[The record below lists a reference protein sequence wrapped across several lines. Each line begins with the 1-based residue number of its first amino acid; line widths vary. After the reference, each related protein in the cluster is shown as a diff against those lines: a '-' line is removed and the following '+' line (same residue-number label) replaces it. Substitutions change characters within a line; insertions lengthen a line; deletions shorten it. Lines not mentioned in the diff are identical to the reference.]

1 MVVVSKPVDVR
12 PCWDPCHMTN
22 SLPALAVLIVVVG
35 LVLALGIAVGVVAAG
50 RAARR
55 SAPATPE
62 WQLALAPVTAS
73 LGALADQVARQQH
86 EATTGQASL
95 RTELT
100 TQLSQHVLSL
110 QRSTDEVRREASRL
124 TAVLGRTGAR
134 GRWGEMQLRR
144 LVEAA
149 GMLERVDFDE
159 QSTHQGEDGSLRP
172 DMVIRLAG
180 DRSIVVDAKVPL
192 AAFLEAE
199 QATEQGAVEQ
209 HLRQHAADVIRHIDS
224 LNGKDYRRHVPQN
237 AEFVVM
243 FLPSESLL
251 EIALQMRP
259 DLLDYAFSRDIVPAT
274 PTTMFALMRTV
285 SLTWRQERLAE
296 NAAEISILGRELH
309 SRISTLAQHFA
320 KVGTALDS
328 AVGHYNKA
336 VASLET
342 RVLVTARA
350 FNEYGVSDDELPES
364 NTITQQA
371 RVLTAREFICDPVT
385 TKHLAS

>member
-1 MVVVSKPVDVR
+1 MD
-12 PCWDPCHMTN
+12 T
-22 SLPALAVLIVVVG
+22 SLPALALVVIGIG
-35 LVLALGIAVGVVAAG
+35 LVLALGIAVGAAAAA
-50 RAARR
+50 RSARR
-55 SAPATPE
+55 SAPAD
-62 WQLALAPVTAS
+62 WASALIPVTAS
-73 LGALADQVARQQH
+73 LGALADQVARQQQ
-86 EATTGQASL
+86 EATTGQATL

-124 TAVLGRTGAR
+124 ASVLGRTGAR

-159 QSTHQGEDGSLRP
+159 QSTHQGDEGALRP

-180 DRSIVVDAKVPL
+180 DRTIVVDAKVPL

-199 QATEQGAVEQ
+199 QATDEAAVEQ

-224 LNGKDYRRHVPQN
+224 LHGKDYRRHVPQN
-237 AEFVVM
+237 AEFVVL

-285 SLTWRQERLAE
+285 ALTWRQERLAK
-296 NAAEISILGRELH
+296 NAEEISRLGRDLH

-320 KVGTALDS
+320 KVGNALDS

-350 FNEYGVSDDELPES
+350 FNEYGVSDDDLPEVA
-364 NTITQQA
+364 TVTQQA
-371 RVLTAREFICDPVT
+371 RALTAREFIGDPVT
-385 TKHLAS
+385 ANHLAS

>member
-1 MVVVSKPVDVR
+1 MD
-12 PCWDPCHMTN
+12 T
-22 SLPALAVLIVVVG
+22 SLPALALVVIGIG
-35 LVLALGIAVGVVAAG
+35 LVLALGIAVGAAAAA
-50 RAARR
+50 RSARR
-55 SAPATPE
+55 SAPAD
-62 WQLALAPVTAS
+62 WASALIPVTAS
-73 LGALADQVARQQH
+73 LGALADQVARQQQ
-86 EATTGQASL
+86 EATTGQATL

-124 TAVLGRTGAR
+124 ASVLGRTGAR

-159 QSTHQGEDGSLRP
+159 QSTHQGDEGALRP

-180 DRSIVVDAKVPL
+180 DRTIVVDAKVPL

-199 QATEQGAVEQ
+199 QATDEAAVEQ

-224 LNGKDYRRHVPQN
+224 LHGKDYRRHVPQN
-237 AEFVVM
+237 AEFVVL

-285 SLTWRQERLAE
+285 ALTWRQERLAK
-296 NAAEISILGRELH
+296 NAEEISQLGRDLH

-320 KVGTALDS
+320 KVGNALDS

-350 FNEYGVSDDELPES
+350 FNEYGVSDDDLPEVA
-364 NTITQQA
+364 TVTQQA
-371 RVLTAREFICDPVT
+371 RALTAREFIGDPVT
-385 TKHLAS
+385 ANHLAS

>member
-1 MVVVSKPVDVR
+1 MD
-12 PCWDPCHMTN
+12 T
-22 SLPALAVLIVVVG
+22 SLPALAVVVIGIG
-35 LVLALGIAVGVVAAG
+35 LVLALGIAVGAAAAA
-50 RAARR
+50 RSARR
-55 SAPATPE
+55 SAPAD
-62 WQLALAPVTAS
+62 WASALIPVTAS
-73 LGALADQVARQQH
+73 LGALADQVARQQQ
-86 EATTGQASL
+86 EATTGQATL

-124 TAVLGRTGAR
+124 ASVLGRTGAR

-159 QSTHQGEDGSLRP
+159 QSTHQGDEGALRP

-180 DRSIVVDAKVPL
+180 DRTIVVDAKVPL

-199 QATEQGAVEQ
+199 QATDEAAVEQ

-224 LNGKDYRRHVPQN
+224 LHGKDYRRHVPQN
-237 AEFVVM
+237 AEFVVL

-285 SLTWRQERLAE
+285 ALTWRQERLAK
-296 NAAEISILGRELH
+296 NAEEISQLGRDLH

-320 KVGTALDS
+320 KVGNALDS

-350 FNEYGVSDDELPES
+350 FNEYGVSDDDLPEVA
-364 NTITQQA
+364 TVTQQA
-371 RVLTAREFICDPVT
+371 RALTAREFIGDPVT
-385 TKHLAS
+385 ANHLAS

>member
-1 MVVVSKPVDVR
+1 
-12 PCWDPCHMTN
+12 MTTFP
-22 SLPALAVLIVVVG
+22 SLAVVFITLG
-35 LVLALGIAVGVVAAG
+35 LVLAVGIAIGIALGAAAAG

-55 SAPATPE
+55 GGPATE
-62 WQLALAPVTAS
+62 AWQSVLAPVTAS
-73 LGALADQVARQQH
+73 LGALAEQVARQ
-86 EATTGQASL
+86 ERAATTGQVTL

-124 TAVLGRTGAR
+124 TSVLGRTGAR

-149 GMLERVDFDE
+149 GMIERVDFDE
-159 QSTHQGEDGSLRP
+159 QATHQSDDGALRP

-180 DRSIVVDAKVPL
+180 DRFVVVDAKVPL

-199 QATEQGAVEQ
+199 QATDAATIER

-224 LNGKDYRRHVPQN
+224 LNGKDYHRNVPAN
-237 AEFVVM
+237 VEFVVM

-251 EIALQMRP
+251 ETALKMRP

-274 PTTMFALMRTV
+274 PTTMFALLRTV
-285 SLTWRQERLAE
+285 SLTWRQERLAKSAE
-296 NAAEISILGRELH
+296 EISRLGRDLH
-309 SRISTLAQHFA
+309 ARIGTLAQHFA
-320 KVGTALDS
+320 KVGGALDS

-350 FNEYGVSDDELPES
+350 FTDFGVTADELPEALP
-364 NTITQQA
+364 ITQQP
-371 RVLTAREFICDPVT
+371 RPLTARELIQDPVT
-385 TKHLAS
+385 TTSLAS

>member
-1 MVVVSKPVDVR
+1 
-12 PCWDPCHMTN
+12 MTN
-22 SLPALAVLIVVVG
+22 SLPALAAVIITIGLI
-35 LVLALGIAVGVVAAG
+35 LALGIAVGAAAAS
-50 RAARR
+50 RMARR
-55 SAPATPE
+55 SGPATAE
-62 WQLALAPVTAS
+62 WQSALAPVTAS
-73 LGALADQVARQQH
+73 LGALAEQVARQERQ
-86 EATTGQASL
+86 ATTGQVAL

-100 TQLSQHVLSL
+100 TQLSQHVLTL
-110 QRSTDEVRREASRL
+110 QRSTEEVRREASRL
-124 TAVLGRTGAR
+124 AAVLGRTGAR

-159 QSTHQGEDGSLRP
+159 QSTHRGDDGALRP

-199 QATEQGAVEQ
+199 QATDEATVEQ

-224 LNGKDYRRHVPQN
+224 LHGKDYRRHVPQN
-237 AEFVVM
+237 AEFVVL

-285 SLTWRQERLAE
+285 ALTWRQERLAK
-296 NAAEISILGRELH
+296 NAEEISRLGRDLH

-320 KVGTALDS
+320 KVGNALDS

-350 FNEYGVSDDELPES
+350 FNEYGVSDDDLPEVA
-364 NTITQQA
+364 TVTQQA
-371 RVLTAREFICDPVT
+371 RALTAREFIGDPVT
-385 TKHLAS
+385 TNHLAS

>member
-1 MVVVSKPVDVR
+1 
-12 PCWDPCHMTN
+12 MTN
-22 SLPALAVLIVVVG
+22 SPIALAVVVIVIG
-35 LVLALGIAVGVVAAG
+35 LVLALGIVVGATAAG

-55 SAPATPE
+55 SASATAE
-62 WQLALAPVTAS
+62 WQSALAPVTTS
-73 LGALADQVARQQH
+73 LGALADQVARQQQ
-86 EATTGQASL
+86 EATTGQATL

-124 TAVLGRTGAR
+124 AAVLGRTGAR

-159 QSTHQGEDGSLRP
+159 QSTHQGEDGALRP
-172 DMVIRLAG
+172 DMVIHLAG

-199 QATEQGAVEQ
+199 QTTDDAAVQ
-209 HLRQHAADVIRHIDS
+209 QLLRQHATDVIRHIDS

-237 AEFVVM
+237 VEFVVM

-251 EIALQMRP
+251 EVALQMRP
-259 DLLDYAFSRDIVPAT
+259 DLLDYAFGRNIVPTT

-285 SLTWRQERLAE
+285 SLTWRHERLAA
-296 NAAEISILGRELH
+296 NAEEISRLGRDLH
-309 SRISTLAQHFA
+309 SRISILAQHFS
-320 KVGTALDS
+320 KVGSALDS

-350 FNEYGVSDDELPES
+350 FNECGVTDDEVPETT
-364 NTITQQA
+364 TITSQA
-371 RVLTAREFICDPVT
+371 RVLTAREFIGDPVT
-385 TKHLAS
+385 TNHLAS